1 MPKNKLNN
9 MTKKPEDQIIIYK
22 TQDGKNQVALYAK
35 DGIIPF
41 PLINETITY
50 L

>member
-22 TQDGKNQVALYAK
+22 TQDGKK
-35 DGIIPF
+35 PSGFIC
-41 PLINETITY
+41 
-50 L
+50 

>member
-22 TQDGKNQVALYAK
+22 TQDGKNQVVLYQIPSLNK
-35 DGIIPF
+35 IITNF
-41 PLINETITY
+41 FKELN
-50 L
+50 